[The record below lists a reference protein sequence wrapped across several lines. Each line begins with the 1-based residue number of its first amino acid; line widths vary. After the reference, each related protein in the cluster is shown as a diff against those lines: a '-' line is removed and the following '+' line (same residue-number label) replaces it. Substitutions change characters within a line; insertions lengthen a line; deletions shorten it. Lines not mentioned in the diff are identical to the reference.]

1 MSDSDNLTE
10 EQKEELDLIVNS
22 LGDEYDKLQY
32 LLEQLQELKHR
43 GHF

>member
-22 LGDEYDKLQY
+22 LGDEYDKLQ
-32 LLEQLQELKHR
+32 
-43 GHF
+43 F